1 MNRCSQVSSSSSSS
15 SSSSN
20 VVRVGVGIVTEAK
33 NEEGISVRVKVGV
46 LVHMVKRVK
55 EGERVE
61 KVS

>member
-1 MNRCSQVSSSSSSS
+1 MSRCSQVSSSSSI
-15 SSSSN
+15 SSN

-33 NEEGISVRVKVGV
+33 NEEGISVKVKVGV

>member
-1 MNRCSQVSSSSSSS
+1 MSRCSQVS